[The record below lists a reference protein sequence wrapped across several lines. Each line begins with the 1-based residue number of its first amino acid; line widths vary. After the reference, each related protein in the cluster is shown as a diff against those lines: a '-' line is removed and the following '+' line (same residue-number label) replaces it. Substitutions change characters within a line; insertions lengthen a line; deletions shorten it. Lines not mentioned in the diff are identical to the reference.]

1 MIAVVLALTGPI
13 RAMLLILLVMLFVVL
28 TGAFWG
34 KGFFKSIR
42 IMGKAAADE
51 EDIEDVLEEIDE
63 IAEDEDKETK
73 NE

>member
-1 MIAVVLALTGPI
+1 
-13 RAMLLILLVMLFVVL
+13 MLFVVL